1 MFCSP
6 PEQQCSSVP
15 ELFCLNRQRDTLIMD
30 ERTKN
35 NGVPP
40 DRRVSRQMPVGRYSN
55 VLVFERNGA
64 EHGQTDPH
72 MR

>member
-15 ELFCLNRQRDTLIMD
+15 ELFCLNRQRDTP
-30 ERTKN
+30 KN